1 MICIFGAFSTTR
13 VNLKEKYITMSTLII
28 CLLPLCANKWLFL
41 ICFLMNLKNVS
52 VYWTLVFDV
61 TRFRCSLISF
71 VALPLLFT
79 LKCVTLQFWIF
90 LSSWYSIFDI
100 QVTIMP
106 ERSLM
111 FFFCLLIKIF
121 LFIKISY
128 ICILQITQ
136 LSQISIKNIR
146 FVTKN

>member
-13 VNLKEKYITMSTLII
+13 VNLKENYITMSTLII

-71 VALPLLFT
+71 AALPLLFT
-79 LKCVTLQFWIF
+79 LKCVTLQFW
-90 LSSWYSIFDI
+90 SWYSIFDI

-106 ERSLM
+106 KRSLM
-111 FFFCLLIKIF
+111 VFFLSINKDFSF
-121 LFIKISY
+121 HND
-128 ICILQITQ
+128 ILHLHSSNHPVITNFN
-136 LSQISIKNIR
+136 KEY
-146 FVTKN
+146 